1 MVEDLLITSNI
12 AIMITK
18 FDFQELDLKGAFKI
32 QPFYATD
39 ERGGFVKDYNIDMFK
54 ANGIE
59 HELKEVFY
67 TISKKGV
74 IRATHFQL
82 VKQQAKLVRCVSG
95 HVYDVIVDLRLD
107 SPTFGQWRGF
117 DLTGENQVELYIP
130 QYFGHGYLVLEDSV
144 VSYKCGEVFYGEGDS
159 GIMYNDPDINI
170 QWPCE
175 KIGGVENLI
184 ISEKDKSLMS
194 LFDYSKKM
202 GKNENDYYNL

>member
-1 MVEDLLITSNI
+1 
-12 AIMITK
+12 MIQK
-18 FDFQELDLKGAFKI
+18 FEFQELDLKGAFKI

-54 ANGIE
+54 QNGIE

-67 TISKKGV
+67 TISKRGV

-95 HVYDVIVDLRLD
+95 HVYDVIVDLRPD

-130 QYFGHGYLVLEDSV
+130 QFFGHGYLVIEDSI

-170 QWPCE
+170 KWPFE
-175 KIGGVENLI
+175 QIGGVDNLI
-184 ISEKDKSLMS
+184 ISEKDKQLMS
-194 LFDYSKKM
+194 YKDYQTIV
-202 GKNENDYYNL
+202 

>member
-12 AIMITK
+12 ATMITK

-39 ERGGFVKDYNIDMFK
+39 ERGGFIKDYNIDMFK
-54 ANGIE
+54 TNGIE

-74 IRATHFQL
+74 IRAIHFQL
-82 VKQQAKLVRCVSG
+82 IKQQAKLVRCVSG
-95 HVYDVIVDLRLD
+95 HVYDVIVDLRPD

-117 DLTGENQVELYIP
+117 DLTGENQIELYIP
-130 QYFGHGYLVLEDSV
+130 QCFGHGYLVLEDSV

-170 QWPCE
+170 QWPFE
-175 KIGGVENLI
+175 KIGRIENLI
-184 ISEKDKSLMS
+184 ISEKDKNLMS
-194 LFDYSKKM
+194 FKEYIEKVK
-202 GKNENDYYNL
+202 